1 MRLGT
6 EANRGLVCPT
16 CVDTTTPKGYRAGA
30 CRGRAVPG
38 GRQPRQRD
46 GPAGGTGRSACRR
59 PGRVGAAPADA
70 PQVDAFAQVVQ
81 ITKMCRGV
89 LAGAMLLVLAFVL
102 RYVLL
107 TATRGS
113 PVLQRIVGR
122 SGRAVLL
129 GGCVHRC

>member
-1 MRLGT
+1 ML
-6 EANRGLVCPT
+6 ALVVGVLCLVGVNPGS
-16 CVDTTTPKGYRAGA
+16 VMGQPGALAAAHVSQARKGWA
-30 CRGRAVPG
+30 
-38 GRQPRQRD
+38 QR
-46 GPAGGTGRSACRR
+46 
-59 PGRVGAAPADA
+59 PADA

>member
-1 MRLGT
+1 MRRYDYPLGVT
-6 EANRGLVCPT
+6 VLALVVGVLCL
-16 CVDTTTPKGYRAGA
+16 VG
-30 CRGRAVPG
+30 VNPG
-38 GRQPRQRD
+38 SVVGQP
-46 GPAGGTGRSACRR
+46 GPISVVHG
-59 PGRVGAAPADA
+59 VGPENAAAAPSDA

-113 PVLQRIVGR
+113 PVLQRVFGR

>member
-1 MRLGT
+1 MRRYDYPLRVIVL
-6 EANRGLVCPT
+6 ALVVGVLCLVGVNPGS
-16 CVDTTTPKGYRAGA
+16 VMGQPGALAAAHVAGPE
-30 CRGRAVPG
+30 G
-38 GRQPRQRD
+38 
-46 GPAGGTGRSACRR
+46 
-59 PGRVGAAPADA
+59 VGAAPTDA